1 MDSRSKLKICF
12 IGGNQ
17 AGIIGALALLAK
29 GHKILSVVSY
39 SKNLTNILNLFRIR
53 LYKSVNEKNFINDL
67 KQSDLLF
74 SVHGKEIV
82 KPSLLKLPR
91 YGGINIHPY
100 LYKYKGKNPIERAL
114 KYKNFKASVGA
125 HAMINKIDQGKVLV
139 ERFVD
144 VSEAKS
150 VQEIYNQLYPYY
162 CLIIL
167 EALKL
172 LMRGKNE
179 KQFFKQI

>member
-1 MDSRSKLKICF
+1 MNSQRKLKICF

-17 AGIIGALALLAK
+17 AGIIGILTLLAK
-29 GHKILSVVSY
+29 ECKILSAVSY
-39 SKNLTNILNLFRIR
+39 SKNLTNILNSFKIR
-53 LYKSVNEKNFINDL
+53 LYKSVNEKKFIKDL

-91 YGGINIHPY
+91 YGGINLHPY
-100 LYKYKGKNPIERAL
+100 LYKYKGKSPVERAL
-114 KYKNFKASVGA
+114 KDKNFKASVGA
-125 HAMINKIDQGKVLV
+125 HIMTNKVDQGEVLV
-139 ERFVD
+139 ETFLD

-162 CLIIL
+162 CLITL
-167 EALKL
+167 KVLKL
-172 LMRGKNE
+172 LMRKKDE
-179 KQFFKQI
+179 K